1 MKRFW
6 KFILLLLVF
15 VVLFTVLFYYL
26 AKVPVIGN
34 VISILSNILNPFK
47 EKVQRAEINL
57 GTVLYDIQQMGFLR
71 LATVLMED
79 VVKTRDYEY
88 ELDRVLDGKYAVD
101 GTYVYRAKVSY
112 GVDLFK
118 IEQDDVIIDEP
129 QTRITIYLPPIEL
142 LEGRINVERL
152 ETFEENFKSKI
163 FGKFEIGAKDTWIPL
178 EVKERVYSFC
188 DRKAEELLTREIAD
202 YMRSKNKYVEM
213 KTRAEKYITTL
224 LLPYTTKGYSV
235 NVLWKE

>member
-6 KFILLLLVF
+6 KFILLLLIF
-15 VVLFTVLFYYL
+15 VVLFTALFYYL
-26 AKVPVIGN
+26 AKVPGIGN
-34 VISILSNILNPFK
+34 VISVLSNMLNPFK

-79 VVKTRDYEY
+79 VIKTRDYEY
-88 ELDRVLDGKYAVD
+88 ELDRILDGKYAVD
-101 GTYVYRAKVSY
+101 GMYIYRAKVSY

-118 IEQDDVIIDEP
+118 IEQDDVIIDQT

-163 FGKFEIGAKDTWIPL
+163 FGRFEIGAKDTWIPL
-178 EVKERVYSFC
+178 EIKERVYSFC
-188 DRKAEELLTREIAD
+188 DRKAEELLTREIED
-202 YMRSKNKYVEM
+202 YMRSKNKYDEM
-213 KTRAEKYITTL
+213 KTRAEKYIMTL
-224 LLPYTTKGYSV
+224 LLPYTAKGYSV